1 VVLRFFLGLSTLAA
15 VLGALPGPAGAAPCA
30 VRFKRLQTGVD
41 YAAVIPPCIPASP
54 IKTRD
59 RALHLVRVD
68 PTKARL
74 KTLMV
79 SQLGGAN
86 LTAAGWAKKHRL
98 ALVIN
103 LGMYQND
110 HRTHVGYTRSGG
122 HVNSRSWVG
131 QYLSALALDPLRPK
145 VNPAAMFDLAPG
157 RGKAL
162 LDRYRTVVQNLRLI
176 RSSSDKKGVNVW
188 SRATANKRWSE
199 AALAQDRR
207 GRLLFV
213 FARAPYAM
221 TELNRILLELPLEVI
236 RAQHLEGGPEASLS
250 IHAGGVHLDLCGS
263 YETGFVHADDNR
275 EQWALPNVLGV
286 VRR

>member
-1 VVLRFFLGLSTLAA
+1 MLGGLP
-15 VLGALPGPAGAAPCA
+15 ALAGAAPCP
-30 VRFKRLQTGVD
+30 VRFKQLQAGVA
-41 YAAVIPPCIPASP
+41 YAAVVPPCIPASP

-59 RALHLVRVD
+59 RSLHLVRVD
-68 PTKARL
+68 PSKALL
-74 KTLMV
+74 KALMV

-86 LTAAGWAKKHRL
+86 LTAAGWARKHRL

-103 LGMYQND
+103 LGMYQDD
-110 HRTHVGYTRSGG
+110 HRTHVGYTRTSG
-122 HVNSRSWVG
+122 HINSRSWVG
-131 QYLSALALDPLRPK
+131 QYLSALALGPRRPK
-145 VNPAAMFDLAPG
+145 QSPAAAMVDLAPG

-162 LDRYRTVVQNLRLI
+162 LDRYRTVVQNLRSI
-176 RSSSDKKGVNVW
+176 RSSDGKKGVNVW
-188 SRATANKRWSE
+188 SHATANKRWSE

-221 TELNRILLELPLEVI
+221 TELNRILLQLPLEVV

-263 YETGFVHADDNR
+263 YETGFVLNDDNR
-275 EQWALPNVLGV
+275 KQWALPNVLGV
-286 VRR
+286 VKR

>member
-1 VVLRFFLGLSTLAA
+1 VA
-15 VLGALPGPAGAAPCA
+15 
-30 VRFKRLQTGVD
+30 
-41 YAAVIPPCIPASP
+41 YAAVVPPCIPASP

-59 RALHLVRVD
+59 QALHLVRVD
-68 PTKARL
+68 PSKARL
-74 KTLMV
+74 KTLVV

-110 HRTHVGYTRSGG
+110 HRTHVGYARTSG
-122 HVNSRSWVG
+122 HINSRSWVG
-131 QYLSALALDPLRPK
+131 QYLSALALDPRRPK
-145 VNPAAMFDLAPG
+145 LSPAAAMVDLAPG

-162 LDRYRTVVQNLRLI
+162 LDRYGTVVQNLRLI
-176 RSSSDKKGVNVW
+176 RSSDGKKGVNVW

-221 TELNRILLELPLEVI
+221 TELNRILLELPLEVV

-250 IHAGGVHLDLCGS
+250 IHAGGVNLDLCGS
-263 YETGFVHADDNR
+263 YETGFVLSDDNR